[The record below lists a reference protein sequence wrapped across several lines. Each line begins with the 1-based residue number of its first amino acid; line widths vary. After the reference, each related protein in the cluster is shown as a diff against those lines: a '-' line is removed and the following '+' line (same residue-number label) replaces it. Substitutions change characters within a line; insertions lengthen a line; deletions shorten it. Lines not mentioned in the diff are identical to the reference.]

1 MTRKKIL
8 AIPITGLLIT
18 PTLCWS
24 FSHSFGNSGLSG
36 KNGKEGYRVEKGGD
50 ITIKAKRQNQFLDPS
65 GKDGSHGEHGSLGEN
80 AIWCNQTTP
89 EHNLEGIY
97 GGDGGG
103 W

>member
-36 KNGKEGYRVEKGGD
+36 KTAKKVIELKKVE
-50 ITIKAKRQNQFLDPS
+50 ILPRKAKGQNQFLDPS

-97 GGDGGG
+97 GGNGGG